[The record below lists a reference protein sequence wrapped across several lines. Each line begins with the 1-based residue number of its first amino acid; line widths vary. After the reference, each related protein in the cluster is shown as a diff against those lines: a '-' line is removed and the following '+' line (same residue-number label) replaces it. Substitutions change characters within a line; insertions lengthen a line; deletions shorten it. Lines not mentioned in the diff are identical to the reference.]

1 MVPGKS
7 FNSKVYATATRLQT
21 PAAETK
27 VSGFNTDRRPTT
39 SSANPKKRK
48 GDVVKNLANNL
59 HQRKTRE
66 YEKYEKKKE

>member
-7 FNSKVYATATRLQT
+7 FNTKVYATANRLAT
-21 PAAETK
+21 PAGHTK

-39 SSANPKKRK
+39 SSYNRKKLK
-48 GDVVKNLANNL
+48 SDVVKNLANNL